1 MRKAFLSNQEKTEAR
16 EKRGWLMD
24 EGDYKIKDDFEG
36 CWGTATFPVAP
47 SANSALIRP
56 MKEINSD
63 N

>member
-1 MRKAFLSNQEKTEAR
+1 
-16 EKRGWLMD
+16 MD

-47 SANSALIRP
+47 SASSALIRP
-56 MKEINSD
+56 VKEINSD